1 MKYKYVGG
9 TDYLEG
15 LPACDLED
23 SALNDAE
30 KKLLAMGVLRG
41 IYVPVQRKQ
50 AKNQVEKEINDG
62 KDKAAVDPSH
72 AE

>member
-23 SALNDAE
+23 SALNEAE
-30 KKLLAMGVLRG
+30 KKLLAVGVLRG
-41 IYVPVQRKQ
+41 MYVPVQRRP
-50 AKNQVEKEINDG
+50 AKTQVEKEINDG
-62 KDKAAVDPSH
+62 ENKVTVDPSH
-72 AE
+72 IK

>member
-23 SALNDAE
+23 SALNEAE
-30 KKLLAMGVLRG
+30 KKLLAVGVLRG
-41 IYVPVQRKQ
+41 MYVPVQRKP
-50 AKNQVEKEINDG
+50 AKTQVEKEINDG
-62 KDKAAVDPSH
+62 KDKVTIGSGH
-72 AE
+72 VK